1 MGSLSPWV
9 LPPLG
14 DRCLPQ
20 LIRSAFRVPV
30 RSLAPSLGVRLEGK
44 FAFPYSLGAGSR
56 VLPSDFKGAG
66 YNVIPAECCRQAR
79 AGFRR
84 AETRWLDDCGHFPQ
98 LEHPTVVNEW
108 LGAFVAERPAP
119 R

>member
-1 MGSLSPWV
+1 MVRAADYRRAIAMLDAPV
-9 LPPLG
+9 LFVHG
-14 DRCLPQ
+14 RQD
-20 LIRSAFRVPV
+20 
-30 RSLAPSLGVRLEGK
+30 
-44 FAFPYSLGAGSR
+44 
-56 VLPSDFKGAG
+56 
-66 YNVIPAECCRQAR
+66 NVIPAECCRQAR